1 MRILQTTLFAIAL
14 AAITL
19 AGCGGTSKNNE
30 YSPGAGAMQGGDAYG
45 GKRYGGGAADKDKAP
60 DPCADD
66 AKNDPCS
73 GDE

>member
-19 AGCGGTSKNNE
+19 AGCGGTSKNDAR
-30 YSPGAGAMQGGDAYG
+30 SPAGGAMRGDDGYG
-45 GKRYGGGAADKDKAP
+45 GMRYGGGAADKAP